1 MKYNWRL
8 YGKWLLFGSCICMFL
23 LFAHQIG
30 SKDPLWFDEY
40 IYQALTTIM
49 NERVTNVFKLL
60 TRFGNLEAFVIIGLI
75 TFYLVH
81 SRRNRLL
88 IVANLGIVFGCN
100 VLLKM
105 AFSRPR
111 PLDIALIKESGFSF
125 PSGHAM
131 VSVAFYGFLIYLIF
145 QSQQP
150 KWRKIGASIVL
161 GCIIIGVGISRI
173 YLGVHYASDVI
184 AGASLSLAYVILL
197 TTFARKYDNKKGKQ
211 DVR

>member
-145 QSQQP
+145 QSRQP

>member
-105 AFSRPR
+105 VFSRPR

-131 VSVAFYGFLIYLIF
+131 VSVTFYGFLIYLIF

>member
-145 QSQQP
+145 QSQQS
-150 KWRKIGASIVL
+150 KWRKIGVSIVL

>member
-8 YGKWLLFGSCICMFL
+8 YGKWLLFGSCIGMFL

-40 IYQALTTIM
+40 IYQALKSIM
-49 NERVTNVFKLL
+49 NERVTSVFKLL

-75 TFYLVH
+75 TLYLVH

-111 PLDIALIKESGFSF
+111 PPDIALIKESGFSF

-145 QSQQP
+145 QSRQP